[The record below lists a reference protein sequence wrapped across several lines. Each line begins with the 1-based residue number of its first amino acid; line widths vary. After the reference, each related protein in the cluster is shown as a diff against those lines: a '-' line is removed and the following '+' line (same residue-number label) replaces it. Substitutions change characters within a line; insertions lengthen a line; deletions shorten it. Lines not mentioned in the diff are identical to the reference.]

1 MHRYARTTE
10 RRPTFYQLI
19 YVPAVTRCLGLA
31 FLLCPKRYVKMGAH
45 HTLEMELHRAFSI
58 EKDDWDMISLDRIDT
73 ACDQT
78 KKADAAAVVLE
89 PGLAHV
95 CLYVC
100 LYLFTG
106 EKEMPRIPLFAYCQ
120 TC

>member
-1 MHRYARTTE
+1 
-10 RRPTFYQLI
+10 
-19 YVPAVTRCLGLA
+19 
-31 FLLCPKRYVKMGAH
+31 MGAH

-100 LYLFTG
+100 LYQIYYCT
-106 EKEMPRIPLFAYCQ
+106 KEMPRIRLYAYCQ

>member
-1 MHRYARTTE
+1 
-10 RRPTFYQLI
+10 
-19 YVPAVTRCLGLA
+19 
-31 FLLCPKRYVKMGAH
+31 MGAH

-100 LYLFTG
+100 LYQILLLHKRNAKNPFVRVLPDLLSFGLF
-106 EKEMPRIPLFAYCQ
+106 RRVRC
-120 TC
+120 